1 MGTSDE
7 GASTS
12 EGWSPTS
19 GEPSEAVK
27 EGNEKAWEANET
39 QDASRGS
46 STDPGQAGSDDSAP
60 DDDVGESTSRRGEDI
75 AKKEKEAG
83 REDAGTKGE
92 SDRPMGT
99 STGRDSTSVKP
110 HEN

>member
-46 STDPGQAGSDDSAP
+46 STDPGEAGSDADSAP
-60 DDDVGESTSRRGEDI
+60 DDVGESTSRRGEDV
-75 AKKEKEAG
+75 AKKENESG

-99 STGRDSTSVKP
+99 STGRDATSVKP
-110 HEN
+110 HDS